1 MRRWP
6 PRYIHVSPLCVS
18 DSVYRPLWRGV
29 SVPAQVVQFRPWPGA
44 AAVATLAETLGAFS
58 TCKSAMPWGSVPE
71 NSGGS
76 GPALSGLRAA
86 SKLAGT
92 AGWSSDA
99 PPPGE

>member
-44 AAVATLAETLGAFS
+44 AAVATLAETHGRLQHLQVGDALGVGAGD
-58 TCKSAMPWGSVPE
+58 PR
-71 NSGGS
+71 GS
-76 GPALSGLRAA
+76 GPALSGLPRRQQIGRDRR
-86 SKLAGT
+86 L
-92 AGWSSDA
+92 
-99 PPPGE
+99 EQ